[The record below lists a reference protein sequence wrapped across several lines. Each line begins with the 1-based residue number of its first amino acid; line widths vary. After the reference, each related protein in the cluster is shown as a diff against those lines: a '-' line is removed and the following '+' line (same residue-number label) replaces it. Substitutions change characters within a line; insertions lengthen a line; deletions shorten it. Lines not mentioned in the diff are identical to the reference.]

1 MKICRFI
8 DKGSGGSNGGGGGG
22 RPAERGR
29 GDQGAGAGG
38 PATLTGHQTDP
49 SSAGGRVRV
58 GYLDGEVIVP
68 VADGAGRAGL
78 EAVLD
83 LAMAANADPG
93 LRPEADGEVVAL
105 EGVRLLAPVAE
116 PPSIRDFYAF
126 EQHVRTARSR
136 RGLEM
141 HPDWYELPVFYFTN
155 PAAVLGPG
163 DPVAAPPR
171 SAELD
176 YELEVACVLGR
187 SGRNLRLEDAD
198 AAVAGFM
205 VMNDW
210 SARDIQ
216 RREMALSLG
225 PAKGKDFATSLGPVL
240 VTAAEF
246 APGGL
251 REVPSAVMT
260 ATVNGAEWSRAD
272 LDGLW
277 WSFAEL
283 LAYASEAAPVRR
295 GDVLGSGT
303 CGTGCILELSLVH
316 GADKYPYL
324 RPGDE
329 VELEVT
335 GLGVLANPV
344 VAGDAPEFQPDPDRI
359 RPRLG
364 Q

>member
-1 MKICRFI
+1 MRIVRFAAP
-8 DKGSGGSNGGGGGG
+8 D
-22 RPAERGR
+22 
-29 GDQGAGAGG
+29 GA
-38 PATLTGHQTDP
+38 Q
-49 SSAGGRVRV
+49 V
-58 GYLDGEVIVP
+58 GYLDGETIVP
-68 VADGAGRAGL
+68 VGDGEGRTGL
-78 EAVLD
+78 DAVLD

-93 LRPEADGEVVAL
+93 LRPRADGDPVLLAS
-105 EGVRLLAPVAE
+105 VRLLAPVAE

-136 RGLEM
+136 RGRDM

-171 SAELD
+171 SEELD

-187 SGRNLRLEDAD
+187 GGRNLRLEDAD
-198 AAVAGFM
+198 ATVAGFM

-240 VTAAEF
+240 VTAGEF

-260 ATVNGAEWSRAD
+260 ARVNGVEWSRAD

-277 WSFAEL
+277 WSFAEML
-283 LAYASEAAPVRR
+283 VYASEAAPVRR

-316 GADKYPYL
+316 GADRYPYL
-324 RPGDE
+324 EPGDE
-329 VELEVT
+329 VELDVA
-335 GLGVLANPV
+335 GLGMLANPV
-344 VAGDAPEFQPDPDRI
+344 VAGHAPAFAPDPTRI

>member
-1 MKICRFI
+1 MVSAMRICRYVA
-8 DKGSGGSNGGGGGG
+8 DGGT
-22 RPAERGR
+22 A
-29 GDQGAGAGG
+29 
-38 PATLTGHQTDP
+38 
-49 SSAGGRVRV
+49 RV
-58 GYLDGEVIVP
+58 GYLDGELIVP
-68 VADGAGRAGL
+68 VAGGDGQAGL
-78 EAVLD
+78 DAVLD
-83 LAMAANADPG
+83 LAMAANADPD
-93 LRPEADGEVVAL
+93 LCPRPDGDPVPLASA
-105 EGVRLLAPVAE
+105 RLLAPVAS

-136 RGLEM
+136 RGKEM

-187 SGRNLRLEDAD
+187 GGANLGLDDAD
-198 AAVAGFM
+198 ATVAGFM

-210 SARDIQ
+210 SARDVQ

-225 PAKGKDFATSLGPVL
+225 PAKGKDFATSLGPTL
-240 VTAAEF
+240 VTTAEF

-260 ATVNGAEWSRAD
+260 ATVNGVEWSRAD

-277 WSFAEL
+277 WSFAEM
-283 LAYASEAAPVRR
+283 LAYASEAAPVGR

-324 RPGDE
+324 QPGDE
-329 VELEVT
+329 VELEVAS
-335 GLGVLANPV
+335 LGVLANRV
-344 VAGDAPEFQPDPDRI
+344 VAGDAPAFQPDPDRM

>member
-8 DKGSGGSNGGGGGG
+8 DT
-22 RPAERGR
+22 RAEDP
-29 GDQGAGAGG
+29 GDRIEVGTRAGPGA
-38 PATLTGHQTDP
+38 
-49 SSAGGRVRV
+49 RVQV
-58 GYLDGEVIVP
+58 GYLDEEQVVP
-68 VADGAGRAGL
+68 VAEGEGAAGL
-78 EAVLD
+78 DAVLD
-83 LAMAANADPG
+83 LAVAANADPG
-93 LRPEADGEVVAL
+93 LRPRAMGDPVPLGAA
-105 EGVRLLAPVAE
+105 RLLAPVAQ

-126 EQHVRTARSR
+126 EQHVRTARAR

-141 HPDWYELPVFYFTN
+141 HPDWYELPVFYFSN

-171 SAELD
+171 TAELD

-187 SGRNLRLEDAD
+187 GGTNLRLENAD
-198 AAVAGFM
+198 EAVAGFM

-210 SARDIQ
+210 TARDVQ
-216 RREMALSLG
+216 RRELQLSMG
-225 PAKGKDFATSLGPVL
+225 PVKGKDFATSLGPTL
-240 VTAAEF
+240 VTTAEF

-251 REVPSAVMT
+251 REVPSAAMT
-260 ATVNGAEWSRAD
+260 ARVNGVEWSRAD

-277 WSFAEL
+277 WSFAEML
-283 LAYASEAAPVRR
+283 VYASEAAPVRR

-303 CGTGCILELSLVH
+303 CGTGCIMELALVH

-324 RPGDE
+324 QPGDE

-344 VAGDAPEFQPDPDRI
+344 VAGDAPAFQPDPDRM

>member
-8 DKGSGGSNGGGGGG
+8 DITVGGDG
-22 RPAERGR
+22 PE
-29 GDQGAGAGG
+29 AGAG
-38 PATLTGHQTDP
+38 
-49 SSAGGRVRV
+49 VRV

-68 VADGAGRAGL
+68 VAAGEGRGGL

-93 LRPEADGEVVAL
+93 LRPRAVGEPVPVTGA
-105 EGVRLLAPVAE
+105 RLLAPVVE

-126 EQHVRTARSR
+126 EQHVRTARAR
-136 RGLEM
+136 RGREM
-141 HPDWYELPVFYFTN
+141 DPNWYELPVFYFTN

-187 SGRNLRLEDAD
+187 GGVGLGLDDAD
-198 AAVAGFM
+198 QVVAGFM

-210 SARDIQ
+210 SARDVQ

-225 PAKGKDFATSLGPVL
+225 PAKGKDFATSLGPTL

-260 ATVNGAEWSRAD
+260 ATVNGVEWSRAD

-277 WSFAEL
+277 WSFAEM

-324 RPGDE
+324 QPGDQ
-329 VELEVT
+329 VELEVA
-335 GLGVLANPV
+335 GLGVLASPV
-344 VAGDAPEFQPDPDRI
+344 VAGDAPPFQPDPDRM

>member
-8 DKGSGGSNGGGGGG
+8 DITVGGDG
-22 RPAERGR
+22 PE
-29 GDQGAGAGG
+29 AGAG
-38 PATLTGHQTDP
+38 
-49 SSAGGRVRV
+49 VRV

-68 VADGAGRAGL
+68 VAAGEGRGGL

-93 LRPEADGEVVAL
+93 LRPRAVGEPVPVTGA
-105 EGVRLLAPVAE
+105 RLLAPVVE

-126 EQHVRTARSR
+126 EQHVRTARAR
-136 RGLEM
+136 RGREM
-141 HPDWYELPVFYFTN
+141 DPNWYELPVFYFTN

-187 SGRNLRLEDAD
+187 GGVSLGLDDAD
-198 AAVAGFM
+198 QVVAGFM

-210 SARDIQ
+210 SARDVQ

-225 PAKGKDFATSLGPVL
+225 PAKGKDFATSLGPTL

-260 ATVNGAEWSRAD
+260 ATVNGVEWSRAD

-277 WSFAEL
+277 WSFAEM

-324 RPGDE
+324 LPGDQ
-329 VELEVT
+329 VELEVA
-335 GLGVLANPV
+335 GLGVLASPV
-344 VAGDAPEFQPDPDRI
+344 VAGDAPPFQPDPDRM

>member
-1 MKICRFI
+1 M
-8 DKGSGGSNGGGGGG
+8 N
-22 RPAERGR
+22 
-29 GDQGAGAGG
+29 
-38 PATLTGHQTDP
+38 
-49 SSAGGRVRV
+49 
-58 GYLDGEVIVP
+58 
-68 VADGAGRAGL
+68 
-78 EAVLD
+78 
-83 LAMAANADPG
+83 
-93 LRPEADGEVVAL
+93 
-105 EGVRLLAPVAE
+105 
-116 PPSIRDFYAF
+116 
-126 EQHVRTARSR
+126 
-136 RGLEM
+136 
-141 HPDWYELPVFYFTN
+141 PDWYELPVFYFTN
-155 PAAVLGPG
+155 PAAVIGPG

-171 SAELD
+171 SSELD

-187 SGRNLRLEDAD
+187 GGANLRLEDAD
-198 AAVAGFM
+198 TTIAGFM

-210 SARDIQ
+210 SARDVQ
-216 RREMALSLG
+216 RREMAQSLG
-225 PAKGKDFATSLGPVL
+225 PAKGKDFATSLGPTL

-260 ATVNGAEWSRAD
+260 ARVNGVEWSRAD

-277 WSFAEL
+277 WSFAEML
-283 LAYASEAAPVRR
+283 VYASEAAPARR

-324 RPGDE
+324 QPGDE
-329 VELEVT
+329 VELEVA

-344 VAGDAPEFQPDPDRI
+344 VAGEAPGFQPDPDRM

>member
-1 MKICRFI
+1 MRICRFV
-8 DKGSGGSNGGGGGG
+8 DAAG
-22 RPAERGR
+22 
-29 GDQGAGAGG
+29 GAGA
-38 PATLTGHQTDP
+38 
-49 SSAGGRVRV
+49 RV
-58 GYLDGEVIVP
+58 GYLDREVVVP
-68 VADGAGRAGL
+68 VADGEGPAGL
-78 EAVLD
+78 AAVLD
-83 LAMAANADPG
+83 LAAAANADPE
-93 LRPEADGEVVAL
+93 LRPRAVDDPVPLAEA
-105 EGVRLLAPVAE
+105 RLLAPVAE

-126 EQHVRTARSR
+126 EQHVRTARAR

-141 HPDWYELPVFYFTN
+141 HPDWYELPVFYFSN

-187 SGRNLRLEDAD
+187 GGANLRLEDAD
-198 AAVAGFM
+198 QAVAGFM

-210 SARDIQ
+210 SARDVQ
-216 RREMALSLG
+216 RREMALSMG
-225 PAKGKDFATSLGPVL
+225 PVKGKDFATSLGPTL

-260 ATVNGAEWSRAD
+260 ARVNGAEWSRAD

-277 WSFAEL
+277 WSFAEML
-283 LAYASEAAPVRR
+283 VYASEAAPVRR

-316 GADKYPYL
+316 GAERFPYL
-324 RPGDE
+324 QPGDE
-329 VELEVT
+329 VELEVA
-335 GLGVLANPV
+335 GLGVLANRV
-344 VAGDAPEFQPDPDRI
+344 VAGDAPGFAPDPERI